1 MSLRSTVT
9 EIGRVV
15 AEHYERLV
23 TVTVQFDELRRTTTS
38 ELAAFKEALIR
49 LESSVRE
56 LQLQHANVTAELR
69 ASIQTVDSRLS
80 ILSERALHIAVADA
94 ARAVAERQLQ
104 LPPAGGESNDPPRE
118 DGGA

>member
-1 MSLRSTVT
+1 MSLRSTVA

-23 TVTVQFDELRRTTTS
+23 TVTVQFTELRRATTE

-49 LESSVRE
+49 LERSVVDM
-56 LQLQHANVTAELR
+56 QIQHANSLAEIR

-80 ILSERALHIAVADA
+80 VLSERALHIAVADA

-104 LPPAGGESNDPPRE
+104 LPSPDPTSSEE

>member
-1 MSLRSTVT
+1 MSLRGTVA

-23 TVTVQFDELRRTTTS
+23 TMTVQFTELRRATTE
-38 ELAAFKEALIR
+38 ELAEFKEALLR
-49 LESSVRE
+49 LEKSVVE
-56 LQLQHANVTAELR
+56 IQIQHANAVAEIR
-69 ASIQTVDSRLS
+69 ASIQTVDARLS
-80 ILSERALHIAVADA
+80 VLSERALHIAVADA

-104 LPPAGGESNDPPRE
+104 LPSADPTSSQD